1 MPPREHEQI
10 LVVEDDPG
18 MRRAVSRV
26 LTGRY
31 KTEAV
36 SSVPEARERLATGAF
51 HLALVDLQLGESD
64 GYSLCQWVRV
74 NQPDTDVILMTG
86 SVTEADEKLY
96 RSLEEDAFYFLFK
109 PFDRR
114 VLLALVER
122 CLRLQRERR
131 SKEEYA
137 QALSEDMERAR
148 RFQTSLLPRGPLL
161 LHGWHIEGRFL
172 PCDALGGDLYFA
184 LDDHAGG
191 VAVAIADVVGHG
203 ISAAMYA
210 GMLRSTLDAVRRRD
224 PEPDPVARELLA
236 AVDFFEGRRYS
247 TLAYTRLLS
256 DGTMRYFNAGHPPA
270 FLARTSGEAEELG
283 ATGPILSRSLP
294 FPTRRVEERR
304 LAAGDRVLFYTDG
317 LFEARDPQDEELG
330 REQVEE
336 TFRAASALPP
346 KEALDSLLHRLENHA
361 QGRPLG
367 DDVTLVLVERVG

>member
-1 MPPREHEQI
+1 MAQRDHEQI

-31 KTEAV
+31 RTEAV
-36 SSVPEARERLATGAF
+36 SSVAEAREKLATGAF
-51 HLALVDLQLGESD
+51 DLALVDLQLGESD
-64 GYSLCQWVRV
+64 GYSLCKWVRG
-74 NQPDTDVILMTG
+74 NQPDTEVILMTG

-137 QALSEDMERAR
+137 QALSEDLERAR
-148 RFQTSLLPRGPLL
+148 RFQRSLLPRGPLV
-161 LHGWHIEGRFL
+161 LHGWHVEGRFL

-247 TLAYTRLLS
+247 TLAYARLLA
-256 DGTMRYFNAGHPPA
+256 GGAVRYFNAGHPPA
-270 FLARTSGEAEELG
+270 LLVRSGGDSEELG

-294 FPTRRVEERR
+294 FPTRRVEERQ
-304 LAAGDRVLFYTDG
+304 LKAGDRVLFYTDG
-317 LFEARDPQDEELG
+317 LFEARDPKDEELG
-330 REQVEE
+330 RESVHEA
-336 TFRAASALPP
+336 FRAASGLPP
-346 KEALDSLLHRLENHA
+346 KEALDALLVCLESHA
-361 QGRPLG
+361 KGRPLN
-367 DDVTLVLVERVG
+367 DDVTLMLVERVG

>member
-1 MPPREHEQI
+1 MPQRENEQI

-18 MRRAVSRV
+18 MRRAVTRV
-26 LTGRY
+26 LSGRY
-31 KTEAV
+31 KNEAV
-36 SSVPEARERLATGAF
+36 SNVDVAREKLASGAF

-64 GYSLCQWVRV
+64 GYSLCKWVRAH
-74 NQPDTDVILMTG
+74 QPGTDVILMTG

-137 QALSEDMERAR
+137 QALAEDMERAR
-148 RFQTSLLPRGPLL
+148 RFQRSLLPRGPLA
-161 LHGWHIEGRFL
+161 LHGWTIEGRFL

-224 PEPDPVARELLA
+224 PEPEPVARELLA

-247 TLAYTRLLS
+247 TLAYARLLVE
-256 DGTMRYFNAGHPPA
+256 GGIRYFNAGHPPMLLLRA
-270 FLARTSGEAEELG
+270 NGESEELG

-294 FPTRRVEERR
+294 FPTRRVEERQ
-304 LAAGDRVLFYTDG
+304 LGPGDRVLFYTDG
-317 LFEARDPQDEELG
+317 LFEARNPQDDELG
-330 REQVEE
+330 RDGVHEAL
-336 TFRAASALPP
+336 RAAKNLTP
-346 KEALDSLLHRLENHA
+346 KDTLDAILTRLENHA
-361 QGRPLG
+361 SGRPLN